1 MMASPQLIDYHSL
14 MTPDAIVIYHS
25 RGKLLLLAAGAAG
38 FVAIGI
44 FMVASAKA
52 EDHIPGIA
60 GIVFFGLCLFV
71 AAWRLVRRTPAIII
85 HYSGILYAASGRS
98 AGFLR
103 WEEISGVYIASM
115 NVGRLKNHRFL
126 AIVVKDLDAFL
137 TRLSRLQT
145 KLVKMNISLI
155 GAPVGI
161 SASTLPISLEELIQ
175 KIQQKCPGIPVTP

>member
-14 MTPDAIVIYHS
+14 MTPDAIVIYPS
-25 RGKLLLLAAGAAG
+25 RGKLLLLAAAAAG

-52 EDHIPGIA
+52 EDHIRGIA
-60 GIVFFGLCLFV
+60 VIVFFGLCLFV
-71 AAWRLVRRTPAIII
+71 AAWQLVRRTPAVII
-85 HYSGILYAASGRS
+85 HYSGILYAAGRS

-137 TRLSRLQT
+137 TRQSRLQA
-145 KLVKMNISLI
+145 KLVKMSVSLI